1 MAHKKLFIPG
11 PVDVRPDV
19 LAAMATPMIGHRGK
33 DASALQRAVSEKLQQ
48 VFQTREQI
56 LLSTSSG
63 SGLMEGAIRSFSQKG
78 VAVFSV
84 GAFGKRWYEMAVM
97 NGKTAD
103 LFEVAQGLPTLPG
116 VVEAALA
123 TGKYDAFTI
132 THNETSSGVMN
143 PVAEIAAV
151 RRRYPDVLWL
161 MDAVSS
167 MGGTPI
173 PVDELGVD
181 CCITSSQKALALPPG
196 LAACSVTKR
205 AVERARGVKER
216 GFYFDMVQLYDFIF
230 KKDYQYPSTPSLSHM
245 FALNLQLDLMLAVG
259 LEAYWKRHEENMSL
273 TRAWAARHFSLLV
286 EDKYA
291 SRTVTVVHNTR
302 GVNISDLNKVLGER
316 GCQIA
321 NGYGDLKDKTFRIA
335 HMGWRTKEELLTLFG
350 HIEAILGLK

>member
-19 LAAMATPMIGHRGK
+19 LAAMATPMIGHRSK
-33 DASALQRAVSEKLQQ
+33 DASVLQRAVSEKLQQ

-63 SGLMEGAIRSFSQKG
+63 SGLMEGAIRSFTQKG

-84 GAFGKRWYEMAVM
+84 GAFGKRWYEMAVQ
-97 NGKTAD
+97 NGKNAD
-103 LFEVAQGLPTLPG
+103 LFEVPQGQPTLPEA
-116 VVEAALA
+116 VEAALA
-123 TGKYDAFTI
+123 TGKYDTFTI

-143 PVAEIAAV
+143 PAAAIAGV
-151 RRRYPDVLWL
+151 RRRHPDVLWL
-161 MDAVSS
+161 MDTVSS

-196 LAACSVTKR
+196 LSACSVTKR
-205 AVERARGVKER
+205 AIERARGVKER

-230 KKDYQYPSTPSLSHM
+230 KKDYQYPSTPSLAHM
-245 FALNLQLDLMLAVG
+245 YALNLQLDLMLSVG
-259 LEAYWKRHEENMSL
+259 LEAYWKRHEDNMRL
-273 TRAWAARHFSLLV
+273 TREWAARHFRLLV
-286 EDKYA
+286 DEAYA

-302 GVNISDLNKVLGER
+302 EVNISDLNKALGER
-316 GCQIA
+316 GYQIA

-335 HMGWRTKEELLTLFG
+335 HMGWRTREELQALFG
-350 HIEAILGLK
+350 HMEEILGLK

>member
-19 LAAMATPMIGHRGK
+19 LAAMATPMIGHRSK

-63 SGLMEGAIRSFSQKG
+63 SGLMEGSIRSFTQKG

-103 LFEVAQGLPTLPG
+103 LYEVPQGLPTLPE
-116 VVEAALA
+116 VVEKALA
-123 TGKYDAFTI
+123 TGKYDTFTI

-143 PVAEIAAV
+143 PVAEIAEV
-151 RRRYPDVLWL
+151 RRRHPDVLWL
-161 MDAVSS
+161 VDAVSS
-167 MGGTPI
+167 LGGVPI
-173 PVDELGVD
+173 PVDELGID

-196 LAACSVTKR
+196 LACCSVTKR
-205 AVERARGVKER
+205 AIERARTVKER

-230 KKDYQYPSTPSLSHM
+230 KKDYQYPSTPTLSHM
-245 FALNLQLDLMLAVG
+245 YALNLQLDLILSIG
-259 LEAYWKRHEENMSL
+259 LESYWKRHQENMQL
-273 TRAWAARHFSLLV
+273 TRDWAARHFRLLV
-286 EDKYA
+286 EDTYA

-302 GVNISDLNKVLGER
+302 EINVSDLNKALGER
-316 GCQIA
+316 GYQIA

-335 HMGWRTKEELLTLFG
+335 HMGWRTKEELQGLFG
-350 HIEAILGLK
+350 HMEEILGLK